1 MKSIIHKRKIVNHVL
16 RNYQSKSHID
26 SIENSR
32 WILKS
37 KLIKTQFPQNKKDK
51 GKIKNNNIIKNIHA
65 QTYTTYTKRVGLYF
79 FLIYKVSKISN
90 QNYLVIFEMVKM
102 TNGET

>member
-1 MKSIIHKRKIVNHVL
+1 MRNYKSI
-16 RNYQSKSHID
+16 SHID

-32 WILKS
+32 LIWKS

-51 GKIKNNNIIKNIHA
+51 GIIKNNDNIKNIHA

-79 FLIYKVSKISN
+79 SLIYTVRKISN
-90 QNYLVIFEMVKM
+90 QNYLVSFEMVKM
-102 TNGET
+102 MNGET